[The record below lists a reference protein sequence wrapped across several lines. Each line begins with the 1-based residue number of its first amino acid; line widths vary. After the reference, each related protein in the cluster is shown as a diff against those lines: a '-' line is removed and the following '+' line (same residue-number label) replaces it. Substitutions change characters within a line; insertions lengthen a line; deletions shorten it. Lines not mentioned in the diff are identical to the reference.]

1 MSKIKVIFFVLFLMS
16 ALAVPA
22 LALDTTDQISFYYV
36 SINDGYPI
44 CCTGGY
50 PQGMGDYNVGS
61 IWVYIPFT
69 AAENYTVNFSLVTG
83 PVSSYGSWVCDYGY
97 LDGRTWSAYGSMDG
111 RMSIVNSPQY
121 DLANDCYQVGKR
133 ITLDTSGITPG
144 ANWYLRVGC
153 AYANFTLHT
162 SYNGV
167 VGSVSGSSVSPRQNI
182 WVSSAKYVDWANS
195 TVFGYISSLTHVLS
209 ADVSGRVLSGLSVSA
224 FLTSSDAEA
233 VAQLEQV
240 NATLD
245 GMADN
250 LQTITDD
257 FKARDAIGDDISGVT
272 SDSQIASGTSGL
284 STGSSSLSS
293 AISGLPSFASV
304 IAPTSGFIS
313 FLTSPVQQ
321 IFAFGN
327 GYLLYIATAM
337 VLLSVVFWVIR
348 RMGGDSS

>member
-1 MSKIKVIFFVLFLMS
+1 MSKFKAILFTLLLAFVLT
-16 ALAVPA
+16 APA

-44 CCTGGY
+44 YCTGMY
-50 PQGMGDYNVGS
+50 PQGMGDYAVGS

-69 AAENYTVNFSLVTG
+69 AAESYTVNFSLVTG

-97 LDGRTWSAYGSMDG
+97 LSGRTWGAYGSMDS
-111 RMSIVNSPQY
+111 RMTIVDAPQY
-121 DLANDCYQVGKR
+121 DLDNNCYQVGKR

-144 ANWYLRVGC
+144 DNWYLRVGC
-153 AYANFTLHT
+153 AYADFMLHT

-167 VGSVSGSSVSPRQNI
+167 VGSVAGTSSFTRDNI
-182 WVSSAKYVDWANS
+182 WSANNTLTEWSNS
-195 TVFGYISSLTHVLS
+195 TLLAYLPSRSGIISANVTS
-209 ADVSGRVLSGLSVSA
+209 RVLSGLSVSA

-233 VAQLEQV
+233 VAQLQQV

-272 SDSQIASGTSGL
+272 SDSQITSGTSGL
-284 STGSSSLSS
+284 STGSSSLTS
-293 AISGLPSFASV
+293 AISSLPAFSSV

-337 VLLSVVFWVIR
+337 VLLSVIFWVIK